1 MCEPTTIMLG
11 MAALSAVTTGVSMVG
26 QRSQAKAQVRATN
39 KANALQAEQ
48 ISDQHGVELSERAR
62 AARRERGQARVL
74 AGEAGINL
82 GSGSFMAQLQ
92 GSAMNQ
98 YNDSGLI
105 LQNEKAQQGSRAA
118 QANTLMSN
126 ILKPSGAEM
135 ALTIG
140 ANAVQSGY
148 QAHSAYKAGAGS

>member
-11 MAALSAVTTGVSMVG
+11 MAALSAVTTGVSMVS
-26 QRSQAKAQVRATN
+26 QRQQAKAQT
-39 KANALQAEQ
+39 KAINQANEIQAEQ
-48 ISDQHGVELSERAR
+48 ISDQKGVELSERAR
-62 AARRERGQARVL
+62 AARRERGTARVL

-105 LQNEKAQQGSRAA
+105 LQNEKAQQASRSA
-118 QANTLMSN
+118 QTATALSN
-126 ILKPSGAEM
+126 IVKPSGAEM

-140 ANAVQSGY
+140 ANAVQAGASGY
-148 QAHSAYKAGAGS
+148 GAYQAGAGK